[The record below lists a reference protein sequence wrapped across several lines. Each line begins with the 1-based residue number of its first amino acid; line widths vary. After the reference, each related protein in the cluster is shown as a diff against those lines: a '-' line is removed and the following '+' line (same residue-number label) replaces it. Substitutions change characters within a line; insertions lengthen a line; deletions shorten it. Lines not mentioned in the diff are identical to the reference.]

1 MANTTIPSSLHD
13 LFASKALANLA
24 VITKSGLPM
33 VSPVWVDLDGNN
45 VLINSEAKR
54 VKSQNMDVGS
64 KVALSIVDP
73 GNPFRYIG
81 VQGEVVERRVNGADA
96 HIDKLSQR
104 YTGKS
109 PYPWRQPGDQRV
121 LFVIKPIRV
130 KARE

>member
-1 MANTTIPSSLHD
+1 MAANTIPASLHD

-54 VKSQNMDVGS
+54 VKSQNMGVGS

-73 GNPFRYIG
+73 TNPFRYIG
-81 VQGEVVERRVNGADA
+81 VQGEVVERREAGADA